1 VADPVSWFVIE
12 RGWKVVDPDGRELG
26 KVDEV
31 TGDENADIFDGLA
44 VSSGFFSK
52 PRYIPSERV
61 VEITDGCVR
70 LDLSRAQVEGL
81 PEYEEPPAS
90 LEVSSEQAGIADR
103 AAAPFVDEGETP
115 APTSTFRRL
124 VDRLLGR

>member
-1 VADPVSWFVIE
+1 
-12 RGWKVVDPDGRELG
+12 VDADGRELG
-26 KVDEV
+26 SVDEV
-31 TGDENADIFDGLA
+31 TGDENADIFDGLS

-52 PRYIPSERV
+52 PRYVPSERV

-70 LDLSRAQVEGL
+70 LDLSRTQVEGL

-103 AAAPFVDEGETP
+103 AAAPFVEEGETP
-115 APTSTFRRL
+115 APTSSFRRL
-124 VDRLLGR
+124 LDRLLGR